1 MQVKLFI
8 FKGKVKDL
16 VRATRKLAEIEKAPT
31 DQSKRA

>member
-16 VRATRKLAEIEKAPT
+16 VRATRRLAEIEKALSAAT
-31 DQSKRA
+31 E